1 MIYLKEMMDLFDHIL
16 PQPKGSPKPGNLLI
30 ADPFL
35 KDPNFSRSV
44 ILLCEHQENGSFGF
58 MVNKLSSHHL
68 EELNPG
74 AGLYLPVYFG
84 GPVQLD
90 TLHFI
95 HKHPDLF
102 EGCMKVSEGVYWGG
116 DFDTAVSALISGDIK
131 SSSIKFFMGYAG
143 WESGQLNQEFRE
155 RSWILSKPKKRII
168 FGHSDSAWEESLRGM
183 GKKFALLANFPL
195 DPSLN

>member
-1 MIYLKEMMDLFDHIL
+1 MTDLFDHIL
-16 PQPKGSPKPGNLLI
+16 PQPKGSPRTGNLLI

-35 KDPNFSRSV
+35 KDPNFARSV

-58 MVNKLSSHHL
+58 MVNKLSSHNL

-74 AGLYLPVYFG
+74 NGLYTPVYFG

-95 HKHPDLF
+95 HKYPELF
-102 EGCMKVSEGVYWGG
+102 EGCMKIADGVFWGG
-116 DFDTAVSALISGDIK
+116 DFDTAVKGILCGTIK
-131 SSSIKFFMGYAG
+131 PGGIKFFMGYAG
-143 WESGQLNQEFRE
+143 WESGQLNQEIQE
-155 RSWILSKPKKRII
+155 RSWILSKPRKRII
-168 FGHSDSAWEESLRGM
+168 FGHADDAWEESLRSL
-183 GKKFALLANFPL
+183 GKKFAVLANFPL